1 MLEKTLE
8 KSIAERLDT
17 MSKLKR
23 SDHDAFANY
32 LTIIKRATITR
43 DHSDLDKAVRRA
55 ARELGMEGHEEFGP
69 ACASIVRGHRYVY
82 GSRLSLA
89 TG

>member
-17 MSKLKR
+17 MTKLKR
-23 SDHDAFANY
+23 SDHEAFANY

-43 DHSDLDKAVRRA
+43 DHDVLDQAVRRA
-55 ARELGMEGHEEFGP
+55 ARELDMEGHDEFQP
-69 ACASIVRGHRYVY
+69 ARASIARGYKYVY
-82 GSRLSLA
+82 GFHLSLA
-89 TG
+89 SG